1 MLDLVFLMRLPVS
14 KNETFLKCGVRL
26 LDLALLISF
35 THFLIK
41 LLDLVNIKHAF
52 ANFSYCDVS
61 QIGRTGICFA
71 LSYGGC

>member
-1 MLDLVFLMRLPVS
+1 MLDLVFLMRLLVS
-14 KNETFLKCGVRL
+14 KNETLLKCGVGL

-41 LLDLVNIKHAF
+41 LLDLVNIKNAF
-52 ANFSYCDVS
+52 PNFSYCDVS

-71 LSYGGC
+71 FLYGGC